1 MLQQLHQ
8 RKNGGLHSWVALFDL
23 RKAYD
28 SVDHGI
34 LLRKVE
40 KILKDRPEDR
50 SDDMMMIR
58 HLMGG
63 IGIKY
68 KERQKVINVNCGVPQ
83 GYILSPALFNI
94 YIDDLVR
101 KLSDILGVTVHAYAD
116 DLALVVDSKWRLGES
131 VDTIL
136 L

>member
-68 KERQKVINVNCGVPQ
+68 KEQ
-83 GYILSPALFNI
+83 
-94 YIDDLVR
+94 
-101 KLSDILGVTVHAYAD
+101 
-116 DLALVVDSKWRLGES
+116 
-131 VDTIL
+131 
-136 L
+136 